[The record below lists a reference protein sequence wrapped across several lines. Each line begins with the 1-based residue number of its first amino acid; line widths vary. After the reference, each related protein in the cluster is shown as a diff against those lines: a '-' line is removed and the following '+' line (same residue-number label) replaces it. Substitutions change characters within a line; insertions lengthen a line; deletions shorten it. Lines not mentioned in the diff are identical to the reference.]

1 MKLLATVML
10 IMPPLN
16 VAEHPSQ
23 SSRASALLDVTGS
36 GLTVPEPSTIALA
49 ALGVVG
55 IFATRR
61 RRKK

>member
-1 MKLLATVML
+1 MKLLATMML

-16 VAEHPSQ
+16 VVEHQSQ
-23 SSRASALLDVTGS
+23 SSQTSALLDVNGS

-49 ALGVVG
+49 AMG
-55 IFATRR
+55 IIGIGAIR